1 MCKIEID
8 VQKSEAFAGQ
18 LINVL
23 NNGAIALMISIGHR
37 TGLFDTLKNLPPSSV
52 QQIAS
57 ASGLNERY
65 IKEWLGAMTVS
76 GIIFYDEENASYS
89 LPAEHSSFLTR
100 EAAAN
105 NIAPFMQYISV
116 LGSVEDN
123 IVDCFKNGGGV
134 PYSEFKRFHEVMAED
149 SGQSIVSS
157 LFDVILP
164 AVPGIVNKLEDGIDI
179 LDLGCGM
186 GKALILMAE
195 RFPKSRFSGYDLSEE
210 TIRIAVN
217 EAQKLNLSNIH
228 FEVKDLTDFHITS
241 AENKY
246 DFITTFDA
254 VHDQARPD
262 NLLAGI
268 FKTLK
273 KEGTYLMQDIA
284 ASSEHHKNFDR
295 PLAPLLYTVSTM
307 HCMTVSIAQNG
318 MGLGTMWGRETAVK
332 MLREAGFRNI
342 DIKSFEHD
350 FQNEYYIIKKD

>member
-8 VQKSEAFAGQ
+8 VQKSEAFADQ
-18 LINVL
+18 LIKVL
-23 NNGAIALMISIGHR
+23 NNGAVALMISIGHR
-37 TGLFDTLKNLPPSSV
+37 TGLFDKMKNLPPSSIKE
-52 QQIAS
+52 IADV
-57 ASGLNERY
+57 SGLNERY
-65 IKEWLGAMTVS
+65 VKEWLGAMTVS
-76 GIIFYDEENASYS
+76 GVILFDPDSSTYT
-89 LPAEHSSFLTR
+89 LPNEHASFLTR

-116 LGSVEDN
+116 LGAVDDN
-123 IVDCFKNGGGV
+123 VVDCFKHGGGV

-157 LFDVILP
+157 LFNVILP
-164 AVPGIVNKLEDGIDI
+164 AVPGIEVKLEDGIDV

-186 GKALILMAE
+186 GKALLLMAE
-195 RFPKSRFSGYDLSEE
+195 RFPQSRFTGYDLSEE
-210 TIRIAVN
+210 AINTAIKDA
-217 EAQKLNLSNIH
+217 EKLQLSNVR

-241 AENKY
+241 LENKY

-268 FKTLK
+268 FKSLK
-273 KEGTYLMQDIA
+273 EDGTYLMQDIA

-307 HCMTVSIAQNG
+307 HCMTVSLAQNG

-332 MLREAGFRNI
+332 MLAEAGFRNI
-342 DIKSFEHD
+342 EIKSFEHD
-350 FQNEYYIIKKD
+350 FQNEYYIIRKD